1 MSRFWSRLTHDL
13 KPYVPG
19 EQPRM
24 AELVKLNTNESP
36 FGPSPRALE
45 ALRGEANETL
55 RLYPDPQATAL
66 RAALATYH
74 AVRPE
79 QVFVGNGSDEV
90 LAHAFAALLK
100 HDAPLLFPD
109 ITYSFYP
116 VYCRL
121 FGIACET
128 VPLDQAMQINIADYR
143 RPAGAIILPN
153 PNAPTGVA
161 LSRAEIVT
169 LLHEHPDAPVV
180 IDEAYVDFGA
190 ETAIPL
196 VASHPNLLVVQTMSK
211 SRALAGLRVG
221 YAIGD
226 ADLIEGLTR
235 VKDSFNSYPLGRPAQ
250 AGAIASLEDEA
261 HFQQSKAR
269 VIAGRERLTYGLL
282 RLGFEALPSSANFV
296 FAGGCS
302 SRRRVAPAGGDRPPF
317 FNTTHRRLFADHG
330 RHRRTNRPAV
340 GGPVGYPGRCACR
353 GLTAT
358 PRSSPRPACG
368 AEVENSLS
376 EFRVRGLIRE
386 SDLVER
392 PPHPGPLPARGAREK
407 CLGSECLRSG
417 CRPCAW
423 RPALHPVPD
432 SYSRRRRVRAAGR
445 AGRNPAGYLRS
456 RPHRRSA
463 SP

>member
-1 MSRFWSRLTHDL
+1 MSRFWSSLTHDL

-36 FGPSPRALE
+36 FGPSSRALE
-45 ALRGEANETL
+45 AVRGAANESL

-66 RAALATYH
+66 RAALAAYH
-74 AVRPE
+74 EVRPE

-121 FGIACET
+121 FGIAYEP
-128 VPLDQAMQINIADYR
+128 VPLDQAMRIRVADYR

-153 PNAPTGVA
+153 LNAPTGIA
-161 LSRAEIVT
+161 LSRTKIAA
-169 LLHEHPDAPVV
+169 LLRDHPDAPVV

-226 ADLIEGLTR
+226 ADLIEALTR

-261 HFQQSKAR
+261 WFQRTRAS
-269 VIAGRERLTYGLL
+269 VIQGRERLNRGLL
-282 RLGFEALPSSANFV
+282 QMGFDVLPSSANFV
-296 FAGGCS
+296 FARHPAHAGGELAAALRQRAVIVRHFS
-302 SRRRVAPAGGDRPPF
+302 APRTADYLRITVGTDEQIDRLLSVLSDILGAAPA
-317 FNTTHRRLFADHG
+317 
-330 RHRRTNRPAV
+330 
-340 GGPVGYPGRCACR
+340 
-353 GLTAT
+353 
-358 PRSSPRPACG
+358 
-368 AEVENSLS
+368 
-376 EFRVRGLIRE
+376 
-386 SDLVER
+386 
-392 PPHPGPLPARGAREK
+392 
-407 CLGSECLRSG
+407 
-417 CRPCAW
+417 
-423 RPALHPVPD
+423 
-432 SYSRRRRVRAAGR
+432 AA
-445 AGRNPAGYLRS
+445 
-456 RPHRRSA
+456 
-463 SP
+463 